1 MISFDQ
7 SEARIRILTQP
18 LASPPAPE
26 TICTN
31 HSTMHLGEIFR
42 KYSAPP
48 SHESERAMRWE
59 EVQTEFSKGD
69 SQHTSQSRF
78 RNIIDVVKIQG
89 SFFTFFK
96 FWNKLE
102 KHFSLLVW
110 DKGVIVLMAADSAVS
125 VIFLTHTII
134 QNIWTIQLHFC
145 FMCQGM
151 CQISLSRCQASI
163 FLPLTQKVGEALGT
177 EYWTERV
184 SAETHQLIQC
194 SLSIILYNYK
204 IH

>member
-1 MISFDQ
+1 MTKSLSTIQRPVSRSHISPDQ
-7 SEARIRILTQP
+7 SKANVKVTWSLSTNQKPELLSLLTQP

-31 HSTMHLGEIFR
+31 HSTMHLSEIFR
-42 KYSAPP
+42 KHSAPP

-125 VIFLTHTII
+125 VMLLYTHNYTKYLNNSMTFLFHVSRHVSNKLVKL
-134 QNIWTIQLHFC
+134 QYFC
-145 FMCQGM
+145 
-151 CQISLSRCQASI
+151 R
-163 FLPLTQKVGEALGT
+163 
-177 EYWTERV
+177 
-184 SAETHQLIQC
+184 
-194 SLSIILYNYK
+194 
-204 IH
+204 